1 MKEKYIISET
11 AEHQIKVLHEL
22 EKLGYKWRTKEKPTE
37 RVPLEIS
44 DYHVIYMNLK
54 KKKLSYSTM
63 GHLEVTKTNEK
74 EITYDELVELNKN

>member
-22 EKLGYKWRTKEKPTE
+22 EKLGYKWRSKEKSTE

-74 EITYDELVELNKN
+74 EITYDELVELNNK